1 MTLLAVTVANLL
13 ASALNESITHTF
25 FNSDQQSQLL
35 GDISS
40 LAEESRK
47 MQTDHK
53 NELERI
59 AETLASTRQSIGVVE
74 YATLSQAQ
82 TARLVA
88 ALSPATLAATDMAT
102 EHQILKSLYFK
113 ALPARRTKIV
123 KAHEETFDWI
133 LQRSSEYFSSESKRS
148 EVRFVGWLRSDSG
161 IYWVSG

>member
-1 MTLLAVTVANLL
+1 MTFTILL
-13 ASALNESITHTF
+13 ASALNESMTYNM

-35 GDISS
+35 RDISN
-40 LAEESRK
+40 LAQESRK

-53 NELERI
+53 NELEKI
-59 AETLASTRQSIGVVE
+59 TENLKSTRQSIGFTE

-82 TARLVA
+82 TTRLAA
-88 ALSPATLAATDMAT
+88 ALCTAALAAEDMAT
-102 EHQILKSLYFK
+102 EHKILKSLYFK
-113 ALPARRTKIV
+113 TLTARRTKIV

-133 LQRSSEYFSSESKRS
+133 LKRSSISFSSKSKRS